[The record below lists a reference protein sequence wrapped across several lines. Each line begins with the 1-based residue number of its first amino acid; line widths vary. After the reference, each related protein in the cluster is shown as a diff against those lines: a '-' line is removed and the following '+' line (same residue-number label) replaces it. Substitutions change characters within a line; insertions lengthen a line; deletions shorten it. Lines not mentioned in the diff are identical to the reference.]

1 MTKNSWVAEIKEES
15 LNEFLTSIS
24 AINDLANDNTTLENM
39 VHIPLEIK
47 YNQSL
52 INKISFH
59 DQLNKV
65 EELYQKFA
73 MTISQMRKIQFEYWN
88 ARNKEINMN
97 QEASDL
103 IVSR

>member
-1 MTKNSWVAEIKEES
+1 
-15 LNEFLTSIS
+15 
-24 AINDLANDNTTLENM
+24 M